1 MVSGMAQRTLYTYE
15 VYTVQSGERHQYLC
29 TTSRKKA
36 LLLYVHLAEGGILP
50 RLSIDGR
57 QLTIDEAGKLA
68 AKWLGHR
75 SKTIQRPERER
86 TAHEQV

>member
-1 MVSGMAQRTLYTYE
+1 M
-15 VYTVQSGERHQYLC
+15 
-29 TTSRKKA
+29 
-36 LLLYVHLAEGGILP
+36 LYVHLAEGGILP

-75 SKTIQRPERER
+75 LKTIQRPERGR